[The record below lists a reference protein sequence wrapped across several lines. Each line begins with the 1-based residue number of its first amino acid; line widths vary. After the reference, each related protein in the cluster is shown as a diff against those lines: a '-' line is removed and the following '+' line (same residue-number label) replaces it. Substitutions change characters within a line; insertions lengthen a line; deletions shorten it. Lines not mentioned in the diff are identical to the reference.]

1 MRVNHFF
8 FLFIFIFSFSIK
20 TYVSANQSAIDSLEN
35 VLKKTAEEKSI
46 PILNE
51 LSHAYLS
58 IDLNRSLNYAGKALE
73 LSGKYRNERLIAFS
87 NIYIADV
94 YFEMSRFQPAI
105 EFYEKALDYFY
116 EQRTSDNKIY
126 IYTKL
131 GHSEKMLG
139 NYSNALFY
147 YQKPLNLYLAEQDN
161 KISEAY
167 NNIGIIYKL
176 QGEFNE
182 AFYFH
187 QKALN
192 ASNLALDQN
201 KIANTLNYIGSLYW
215 SNSQYDSSLFYFEKS
230 LKVYREIPDTIG
242 EATILANI
250 GTVYKNIGE
259 FKKALDYNLKALEL
273 RTYKGNRKYIAD
285 SYNNIGSIYLATN
298 DISNALDFYLSSLK
312 IRENINDILGIAQT
326 QNNIALV
333 YKKLNNNQESLN
345 YFNKSLN
352 NYYNIGN
359 KSLIA
364 NSINQIGS
372 IYKKL
377 NKYDLALENY
387 LKALKIQQELDNQNK
402 IASLLINIGIIYD
415 DISNYPKALESF
427 SIALEIKRK
436 LGNKKEIA
444 YSLHII
450 GNTFFKLKN
459 YTEALRYYN
468 ESLSLRKE
476 VGDKISI
483 SNSYKSIGN
492 TYLEL
497 GEYDN
502 SITNFNDALKIA
514 REIGAMKGVSDILN
528 DIGNYYL
535 RINKPDKALEYF
547 LKTVDICKKTN
558 DQYLTGLC
566 LRKIGTIQLE
576 KGSEIDGLDNIN
588 KSLQI
593 GQNIDNLE
601 LIKNA
606 YFELFNYYNKSGNKD
621 KALDNYLNYA
631 LVKDSINAK
640 LNSQKLVEIQMNFDL
655 EKSYTEISR
664 IENEVTELV
673 AENEIREFE
682 LKKQKKIKDL
692 LIVIVLLTL
701 TSIILIFNQFL
712 SKRKTNILLREKI
725 IEVDQSNK
733 LLKESEDNLKIL
745 NATKDKFF
753 SIIAHD
759 LRNPF
764 NALHGLTHHLLNNY
778 EEFDKNEIK
787 QSLELIYNSADDLL
801 ELLEN
806 LLHWSRT
813 QRGKIQF
820 SPKEINLSEVINKI
834 FNLLSMNAEKK
845 EINLIN
851 EVDQKKTIFAD
862 YDMLTAILRNLISN
876 AIKFSFTNSFIRISS
891 KTFDEHTEIS
901 IMDNGVGISSEN
913 IKKLFRIDIHHS
925 TSGTSE
931 EQGSGLGLILCREFV
946 EKHNGKIW
954 VESEINNLPA
964 DKNDKAGGS
973 TFKFTIS
980 NNIKV

>member
-1 MRVNHFF
+1 MRNLQYYLLIIVFCHVGINTS
-8 FLFIFIFSFSIK
+8 LCN
-20 TYVSANQSAIDSLEN
+20 NQTKIDSLEN
-35 VLKKTAEEKSI
+35 VLKNTEEEKSI

-58 IDLNRSLNYAGKALE
+58 IDLNRSLNYAGEAIE
-73 LSGKYRNERLIAFS
+73 LSEKYRNERLIAFS
-87 NIYIADV
+87 NINIADV

-116 EQRTSDNKIY
+116 EQRVSDNKIY

-176 QGEFNE
+176 QGEFDE
-182 AFYFH
+182 AFNFH

-201 KIANTLNYIGSLYW
+201 EIANTLNYIGSLYW
-215 SNSQYDSSLFYFEKS
+215 NKSKYDSSLFYFEKS
-230 LKVYREIPDTIG
+230 LKIYREIPDTIG
-242 EATILANI
+242 EANILTNI
-250 GTVYKNIGE
+250 GTVYKDISE

-273 RTYKGNRKYIAD
+273 RTYKGNRKDISD

-298 DISNALDFYLSSLK
+298 DIDKALDFYLSSLK
-312 IRENINDILGIAQT
+312 IRENINDIFGIAQT
-326 QNNIALV
+326 QTNIALV
-333 YKKLNNNQESLN
+333 YKRLNNNKESLN
-345 YFNKSLN
+345 YFNKSLS

-359 KSLIA
+359 RSLIA
-364 NSINQIGS
+364 SSINQIGS

-387 LKALKIQQELDNQNK
+387 LKALKIQQELDNQDK
-402 IASLLINIGIIYD
+402 IASLLINIGIIYA
-415 DISNYPKALESF
+415 DISNYHKALESF
-427 SIALEIKRK
+427 SIALEIKRN

-444 YSLHII
+444 YALHIM
-450 GNTFFKLKN
+450 GNTFLKLKN

-476 VGDKISI
+476 VGDKVSI

-502 SITNFNDALKIA
+502 SITNLNDALKIA
-514 REIGAMKGVSDILN
+514 RETGAMKGVSDILN

-535 RINKPDKALEYF
+535 RINKLDKALEYF
-547 LKTVDICKKTN
+547 LRTVDICKKTN
-558 DQYLTGLC
+558 DQYFTGLC
-566 LRKIGTIQLE
+566 LRKIGTIQLK
-576 KGSEIDGLDNIN
+576 KGSEIEGLDNIN

-640 LNSQKLVEIQMNFDL
+640 LNSQRLVEIQMNFEL
-655 EKSYTEISR
+655 EKSYSEISR
-664 IENEVTELV
+664 IETEVTELV
-673 AENEIREFE
+673 AENKIRELE
-682 LKKQKKIKDL
+682 LKKQKNVRNL
-692 LIVIVLLTL
+692 LFVIVLLTL
-701 TSIILIFNQFL
+701 TSGILIFSQFL
-712 SKRKTNILLREKI
+712 SKRKTNILLRDKI
-725 IEVDQSNK
+725 TEVDQSNK

-820 SPKEINLSEVINKI
+820 APKEIKLSEVINKI

-851 EVDQKKTIFAD
+851 EVDNEKTIFAD

-876 AIKFSFTNSFIRISS
+876 AIKFSFTNSFVRISS
-891 KTFDEHTEIS
+891 KSSEEYTEIS
-901 IMDNGVGISSEN
+901 VMDNGVGISSEN
-913 IKKLFRIDIHHS
+913 IKKLFRIDIHYS

-954 VESEINNLPA
+954 IESEIN
-964 DKNDKAGGS
+964 KGS

-980 NNIKV
+980 NKIQV